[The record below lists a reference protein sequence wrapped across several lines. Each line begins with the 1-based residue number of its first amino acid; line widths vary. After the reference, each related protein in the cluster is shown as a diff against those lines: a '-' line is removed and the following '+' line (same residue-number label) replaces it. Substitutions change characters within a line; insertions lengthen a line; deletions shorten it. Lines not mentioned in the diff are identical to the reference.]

1 MFLLVPLSD
10 KTPVD
15 EAWNEITPQPLL
27 GGGGGGGLN
36 RAFTVYKAK
45 DDVTVQNIRM
55 RFV

>member
-15 EAWNEITPQPLL
+15 EAWNEITPQPPP
-27 GGGGGGGLN
+27 GGGGLN

-45 DDVTVQNIRM
+45 DDVTAQNIRM